1 MRIWSR
7 RVRTGLEVLIKTK
20 LLRVWGC
27 SQLCGVT
34 QFDEEAV

>member
-7 RVRTGLEVLIKTK
+7 RVRTGLEVLIKTR
-20 LLRVWGC
+20 LNGAWGC

-34 QFDEEAV
+34 QFDEEAA